1 MSSEKRAS
9 PRASKAPSVFEP
21 GDGPASTW
29 SVSPTAS
36 SPDTAPAANTQRL
49 AGGSEHVGKRI
60 EVWWEGDKQWF
71 GAVVQSY
78 DSATRKHHI
87 LYDDNEEEDLDVRRT
102 RCRLAKPKKASPS
115 GSGKK
120 EGGGGSA
127 AKSAFRKNCPV
138 CDRLFTHAPAL
149 ATHMKSCGKV
159 RANVPKHRR
168 RHSPADSARTPAAV
182 GEHEVEPVQGGRA
195 DRDALRRRRVVPRRR
210 RARRPLRRILPRHPL

>member
-87 LYDDNEEEDLDVRRT
+87 LYDDNKEEDLDRSMLTIIATVHRDRMPSIAFGSSVRSVR
-102 RCRLAKPKKASPS
+102 P
-115 GSGKK
+115 
-120 EGGGGSA
+120 
-127 AKSAFRKNCPV
+127 
-138 CDRLFTHAPAL
+138 DRLE
-149 ATHMKSCGKV
+149 
-159 RANVPKHRR
+159 
-168 RHSPADSARTPAAV
+168 TP
-182 GEHEVEPVQGGRA
+182 
-195 DRDALRRRRVVPRRR
+195 
-210 RARRPLRRILPRHPL
+210 